1 MAARL
6 TKNEIQLL
14 KELSAAGEHG
24 RVISTLTSSARS
36 AIAHLKSA
44 QYIKRL
50 SGTKLYVITKR
61 GLEALKTM
69 AD

>member
-6 TKNEIQLL
+6 TRNEIQLL

-24 RVISTLTSSARS
+24 RIISTQTSSARS
-36 AIAHLKSA
+36 EIAHLMGA

-50 SGTKLYVITKR
+50 RRTKLYVITER
-61 GLEALKTM
+61 GREALETVP
-69 AD
+69 D

>member
-1 MAARL
+1 MVARL

-14 KELSAAGEHG
+14 KELTAAGEHG

-36 AIAHLKSA
+36 QVAPFEERAVHQA
-44 QYIKRL
+44 